1 MFSHLRTPTTAD
13 RKHRK
18 ELNPLGLQCLFR
30 CNFVIADVAMPII
43 IWNQFRGQGPSL
55 LFDTPPSVSK
65 FFSSYTKGKPCIA
78 ADLLIYSD
86 RLQDL
91 LPAPKKEF

>member
-1 MFSHLRTPTTAD
+1 MFSHLRIPTTAD

-18 ELNPLGLQCLFR
+18 ELNLLGLQCLFR

-43 IWNQFRGQGPSL
+43 IWNQFRGQWASL
-55 LFDTPPSVSK
+55 LFNTPASVSK
-65 FFSSYTKGKPCIA
+65 FFSSYTKGI
-78 ADLLIYSD
+78 ADLLIYND